1 MPDIHFGGEGFPVHI
16 EPDPWE
22 QPLAP
27 EYEALVGKP
36 LPELRLASSETTGV
50 SFPLH
55 QLSRAR
61 NMIVI
66 LPKIATKR
74 HPLPEHLADHPLI
87 QAGVRLHEGVHEQY
101 ENLASIGFS
110 YIFLVT
116 TQSAEE
122 LREIIRPEP
131 RQQFPA
137 LSDPDLKLADL
148 VGLPTFAVEGE
159 RFYEPFGLIL
169 RECVVEKVVYPI
181 GDPEGYAR
189 WAFNWARVRRPDL
202 DFLNYNLD
210 RGSFTRRNG

>member
-1 MPDIHFGGEGFPVHI
+1 MPDIHFGGERFPVDI
-16 EPDPWE
+16 EQDPWD

-27 EYEALVGKP
+27 EYAALIGKP
-36 LPELRLASSETTGV
+36 LPELSLSSSETMDV
-50 SFPLH
+50 PLPLH

-61 NMIVI
+61 NMVVV
-66 LPKIATKR
+66 LPKVATKK
-74 HPLPEHLADHPLI
+74 HPLPEHLADHPI
-87 QAGVRLHEGVHEQY
+87 MQAGVRLHEGVHEQY
-101 ENLASIGFS
+101 ENLASIGFG

-116 TQSAEE
+116 TQSSEE

-137 LSDPDLKLADL
+137 LSDPDLRLADL
-148 VGLPTFAVEGE
+148 MGLPTFTVEGE
-159 RFYEPFGLIL
+159 RYYEPFGLIL
-169 RECVVEKVVYPI
+169 QEGLVEKVVYPI
-181 GDPEGYAR
+181 ANAESYAR